1 MPVADQESPDVEAR
15 HWSRPRWRGRTHAWA
30 FAVSIPAG
38 TALVLAAD
46 GAKATTAAAI
56 YAGTLI
62 SMLGASAAYHRLTL
76 SLKARAVMR
85 RLDHSM
91 IFLLIAGTYV
101 PFCLVA
107 LPRRWGIPMLAVV
120 GALAAL
126 GVVLK
131 IVAFGRIV
139 WLQYALYPIIG
150 WVAVVSLPELLRNLS
165 IAQISLV
172 VAGGLAY
179 TVGSLVFWR
188 RRPDPWP
195 HVFGYHEVWHGF
207 TLVAA
212 ALHFSAVATL
222 VA

>member
-1 MPVADQESPDVEAR
+1 MPVAGREALDVEAH
-15 HWSRPRWRGRTHAWA
+15 HWPRPRWRGRTHAWA
-30 FAVSIPAG
+30 FAISIPAG
-38 TALVLAAD
+38 ALLILAAD
-46 GAKATTAAAI
+46 GVEATTAAAI
-56 YAGTLI
+56 YAGTLVA
-62 SMLGASAAYHRLTL
+62 MLGVSAAYHRLTL
-76 SLKARAVMR
+76 SLRARAVMR

-120 GALAAL
+120 GGLA
-126 GVVLK
+126 GVGVMLK
-131 IVAFGRIV
+131 VVAWGRMI
-139 WLQYALYPIIG
+139 WLQYALYPIVG
-150 WVAVVSLPELLRNLS
+150 WVAVVSVPALVRYLTA
-165 IAQISLV
+165 AQLSLV
-172 VAGGLAY
+172 VAGGAAY
-179 TVGSLVFWR
+179 TIGSLVFWR